1 MVTLSY
7 LLLTSMITVLKNCFT
22 RRVSRQPWIFMDILG
37 FCVCN
42 LVSLLN
48 ILHSSSSI
56 VILLKR
62 KDGEMTQVV

>member
-1 MVTLSY
+1 MTLSY
-7 LLLTSMITVLKNCFT
+7 LLLTSMFTALKKCFT

-42 LVSLLN
+42 LVSVLN
-48 ILHSSSSI
+48 ILHSSLLI

-62 KDGEMTQVV
+62 KKVGEMTQVA